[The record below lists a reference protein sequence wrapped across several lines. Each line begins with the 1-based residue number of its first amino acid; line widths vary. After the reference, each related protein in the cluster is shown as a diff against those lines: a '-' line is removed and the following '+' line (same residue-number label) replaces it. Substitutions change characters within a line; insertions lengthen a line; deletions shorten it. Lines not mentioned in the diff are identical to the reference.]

1 MIKTIAMIFC
11 YFITFV
17 QEMQRRIIMEEPQLT
32 WEHER
37 LLFVNGLNTRNWL
50 LVSEDDKY
58 LVVKYKF
65 TDCIKKIK
73 KG

>member
-1 MIKTIAMIFC
+1 
-11 YFITFV
+11 
-17 QEMQRRIIMEEPQLT
+17 MEEPQLT

-58 LVVKYKF
+58 LVLKYKF